1 MKAAIFEK
9 PGIENLKINDDV
21 EQPKITDHDVLIRV
35 KMAGVNPFDH
45 ITISG
50 TRDVMPLPYM
60 VAAAGRT
67 ETSGEI
73 EKIGEHVSR
82 LKKGDRVIVYN

>member
-1 MKAAIFEK
+1 
-9 PGIENLKINDDV
+9 
-21 EQPKITDHDVLIRV
+21 
-35 KMAGVNPFDH
+35 MAGVNPFDH

-60 VAAAGRT
+60 VAAAGRAD
-67 ETSGEI
+67 ESGEI

-82 LKKGDRVIVYN
+82 LKKSVGVIVYNRVFNGTCDMCLNQSEMLCRMEE

>member
-1 MKAAIFEK
+1 
-9 PGIENLKINDDV
+9 
-21 EQPKITDHDVLIRV
+21 
-35 KMAGVNPFDH
+35 MAGVNPFDH
-45 ITISG
+45 ITSG

-60 VAAAGRT
+60 VAAAGRA

-82 LKKGDRVIVYN
+82 LKKSVRVIVYKSF